1 MNNAL
6 LTLLGG
12 FAVSV
17 LPAADCKPALAF
29 SLGISGPKE
38 WLKEQK
44 KKTAEF
50 LLAPIIASRDKL
62 NNAYYLLKTG
72 EITFN
77 EDHRE
82 AQRLVKAAARDCIP
96 LERGSLVAFQAS
108 TGVEVCT
115 FRLIVKNAASLLD
128 DSDPIKVK
136 ADAAFNDLIRS
147 FAILD
152 ELVESGEP
160 GVVRNSEKLG
170 GAFAEAFVALDKFE
184 TSIKHCLGV

>member
-1 MNNAL
+1 M
-6 LTLLGG
+6 
-12 FAVSV
+12 
-17 LPAADCKPALAF
+17 F
-29 SLGISGPKE
+29 SFLSSGVA
-38 WLKEQK
+38 EQ
-44 KKTAEF
+44 
-50 LLAPIIASRDKL
+50 
-62 NNAYYLLKTG
+62 
-72 EITFN
+72 
-77 EDHRE
+77 
-82 AQRLVKAAARDCIP
+82 
-96 LERGSLVAFQAS
+96 
-108 TGVEVCT
+108 VCT

-170 GAFAEAFVALDKFE
+170 GAFTETFVALDKFE